1 MGWRVVDKPY
11 GTYKRA
17 RIIKPLYL
25 PAHALT
31 PVPADPLPLDVAQV
45 EEERRRREREE
56 ERRRRAEE
64 ERKRREEQARREAEL
79 ARAAEKQETPA
90 ANAEEKKEEEPGKY
104 GEFNE
109 RAIKDLIGE
118 VYELFTSG
126 RAQLKN
132 EEFSV
137 VISFKINRD
146 GSLSN
151 LNMVKSSGDAI
162 IDEYAMK
169 LLWLL
174 GKSNAV
180 GPLHQFSS
188 NTISF
193 DLTKDI
199 AELKIVGFAPSA
211 QMASQ
216 KASELKNLIWLAGL
230 AQQNQDAKE
239 LMRNTRIRSEENRLI
254 VNLAVSR
261 ERADS
266 MMRATYEKKP

>member
-1 MGWRVVDKPY
+1 
-11 GTYKRA
+11 
-17 RIIKPLYL
+17 
-25 PAHALT
+25 
-31 PVPADPLPLDVAQV
+31 
-45 EEERRRREREE
+45 
-56 ERRRRAEE
+56 
-64 ERKRREEQARREAEL
+64 
-79 ARAAEKQETPA
+79 
-90 ANAEEKKEEEPGKY
+90 
-104 GEFNE
+104 
-109 RAIKDLIGE
+109 
-118 VYELFTSG
+118 
-126 RAQLKN
+126 
-132 EEFSV
+132 
-137 VISFKINRD
+137 
-146 GSLSN
+146 
-151 LNMVKSSGDAI
+151 MVKSSGDAI